1 MEETEKKETIIKFE
15 LGDIIEIHSQNNHNY
30 HQKIFIIDYIDE
42 NVVELIN
49 VSNKEGNIK

>member
-15 LGDIIEIHSQNNHNY
+15 LGDIIEIHSPNNHNY

-49 VSNKEGNIK
+49 VSNKYASD